1 MVAAEFEPAETRLSI
16 EEAGGVVP
24 VRCDVSKSHY
34 NLTHAKETLHTTYAH
49 SCAHTMRAAAA
60 GVFMLEAHTR
70 NLTHKLY
77 ITYSRAH
84 AHTHTCTIVPA
95 RIAGGT
101 VIVSCEGA
109 RPPRTTVPVNRFVFA
124 AAANALIL
132 APGDDS
138 RLAVGDSKRALLPA
152 RWCAP
157 GSGSG
162 LSTSN
167 RNNKI

>member
-1 MVAAEFEPAETRLSI
+1 MSA
-16 EEAGGVVP
+16 
-24 VRCDVSKSHY
+24 
-34 NLTHAKETLHTTYAH
+34 
-49 SCAHTMRAAAA
+49 RAIITS
-60 GVFMLEAHTR
+60 HTR
-70 NLTHKLY
+70 KKHYTPHTHTRAHIQCGQQQLAHLCSKHTHENLTHKLY